1 LDFGFFLRLFTA
13 IELGDDVC
21 ANAGTLVDTLRR
33 RASHSA
39 PDARVTWV
47 APERMH
53 LTLRFIGEVDDSKAE
68 AIVSALREPIAHESF
83 DVRWRGLGSFPP
95 RGAPRVLWVG
105 VAIGSEELRDAER
118 AISDRLATLGMP
130 RENRPYSPH
139 LTLARV
145 REPAG
150 LRTAPL
156 FEGLDGALGETHVNA
171 ITLFRSHLS
180 PKGPTYVVM
189 QKTPF
194 SRN

>member
-1 LDFGFFLRLFTA
+1 MRLFTA
-13 IELGDDVC
+13 IELGDEVC
-21 ANAGTLVDTLRR
+21 ANAATLLETLRR
-33 RASHSA
+33 RASQSA
-39 PDARVTWV
+39 PQGRVTWV

-53 LTLRFIGEVDDSKAE
+53 LTLRFIGEVDDAKAE
-68 AIVSALREPIAHESF
+68 AIVSALRAPIAEAPF

-105 VAIGSEELRDAER
+105 VAAGAEALNRAER
-118 AISDRLATLGMP
+118 AVSARLATVGIP
-130 RENRPYSPH
+130 PEDRPYSPH

-150 LRTAPL
+150 LKTATL
-156 FEGLDGALGETHVNA
+156 FDGLDGALGATHVNA

-180 PKGPTYVVM
+180 PKGPTYVAM
-189 QKTPF
+189 QKTPC